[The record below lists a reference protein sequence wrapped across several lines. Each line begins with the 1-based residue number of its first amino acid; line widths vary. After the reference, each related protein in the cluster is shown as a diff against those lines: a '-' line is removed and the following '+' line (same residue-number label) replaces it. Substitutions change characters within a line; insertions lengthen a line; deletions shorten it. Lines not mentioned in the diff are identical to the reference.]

1 MRIAQEFLQP
11 LDEDPPA
18 LHRLQPPALSLAGVE
33 EDNVAVCTRKKSS
46 LGES

>member
-1 MRIAQEFLQP
+1 MKIRRPFIVFNL
-11 LDEDPPA
+11 
-18 LHRLQPPALSLAGVE
+18 RLSLAGVE